1 MWLTFLYYRNQKAT
15 QRNQKSN
22 EKCSATKITTQRKI
36 RRNQTSNEKS
46 NATQPK
52 KQAKNARQCNQ
63 KTKQAIVLWVAYNN
77 QKTNELEAVLIIVL
91 T

>member
-1 MWLTFLYYRNQKAT
+1 M
-15 QRNQKSN
+15 
-22 EKCSATKITTQRKI
+22 
-36 RRNQTSNEKS
+36 RRNQTSNEKSNAVQPEKQAIKLAKQATKKAMQRNQKSSKKS

-52 KQAKNARQCNQ
+52 KQAKNARQRNQ
-63 KTKQAIVLWVAYNN
+63 KTKQAIVLWLAYNN

>member
-1 MWLTFLYYRNQKAT
+1 MRRNQTSNEKSNAMQPEKQATKKAT
-15 QRNQKSN
+15 QRNQKSS
-22 EKCSATKITTQRKI
+22 K
-36 RRNQTSNEKS
+36 KS

-52 KQAKNARQCNQ
+52 KQAKNARQPNQ
-63 KTKQAIVLWVAYNN
+63 KTKQTIVLWLAYNN